1 MESANKNIAEVG
13 NTTSA
18 MKTNSNFS
26 SLEKEFY
33 DAEIYHKFKNEF
45 ILAPQYQ
52 KIYESICYENNYK
65 ILRCWTQ
72 NLKKLDTLIQDYL
85 IL

>member
-1 MESANKNIAEVG
+1 MESVNKNIAEVD

-33 DAEIYHKFKNEF
+33 NAEKNKEIKKMVKIYHELLKIGFGGTNWCNEF
-45 ILAPQYQ
+45 
-52 KIYESICYENNYK
+52 EFS
-65 ILRCWTQ
+65 
-72 NLKKLDTLIQDYL
+72 
-85 IL
+85 